1 MHEISIA
8 QSIPGIKLDYSRRN
22 GAGKVFK
29 IHLQI
34 AKIRDVNDEGI
45 PLCFDWISKGALA
58 AGEGQLTSRSYLF
71 IATFK
76 PDLKW
81 GSNKILFIPLPRK
94 PPASIMNLQND
105 SPR

>member
-8 QSIPGIKLDYSRRN
+8 QSIPGITLDYSRRN

-34 AKIRDVNDEGI
+34 AKIRDVNDECI

-58 AGEGQLTSRSYLF
+58 VGESQLTSRSYL
-71 IATFK
+71 
-76 PDLKW
+76 
-81 GSNKILFIPLPRK
+81 
-94 PPASIMNLQND
+94 
-105 SPR
+105 SPFSSPI